1 MSPTLHNSGFQRLG
15 LPHSYCLLETQSFN
29 KKNKE
34 AITADNVG
42 GASVTIPSK
51 LDVIPFLDELT
62 PAAKVIGAVNTII
75 PRLSSESKQMSV
87 GDNMDWLSIHASVV
101 A

>member
-29 KKNKE
+29 KNKE